1 VGSLARDLGAG
12 RPQLNRAQAQALRR
26 TGRWV
31 DDRRLRRGEHLE
43 SVTGLRFLRA
53 APVALLVSAAALWA
67 VPSAG
72 AAFTSSQVS
81 APANPSFGMYDEEVA
96 PTFAATGSV
105 TGGAG
110 IGEELD
116 LRCYY
121 GSVSEI
127 LVPNV
132 VVELD
137 GSFSAPVTPVNSTTC
152 RLRAVPAGT
161 EPTELAGFTGPILAV
176 GESRVILTEGSPSVP
191 FDFYANGQ
199 QLTAAD
205 DYVSI
210 SDCGLADSYLRDEE
224 FEEHS
229 TFFCNDFYE
238 DFNNSGQPLES
249 GFRVDGANAYFST
262 AAFGINAEANGFPQL
277 AYDFAQDPSN
287 GNLTIHD
294 REPAV
299 VCPDP
304 TYPPNAASCE
314 EFLASGVRDERTI
327 EQTHD
332 GHLVLIT
339 DSFHS
344 TDGKAHQVEALPEN
358 EQDFN
363 RHGEEI
369 EYKFPGEPGYVPR
382 VEGET
387 VSFPD
392 SATGAVYIKVT
403 GAADGDTETGRGA
416 IVFFQPSSPAYFND
430 FRERRNSFF
439 FANTATVPPTG
450 TATIKYAYAQ
460 AFTQAEVEALV
471 ADAVPPGPPAPV
483 VKSTTG
489 PGSPTATFRIRKV
502 QHFKA
507 TGTLKMRVEVTG
519 PGQLSLAGKRVKS
532 VSQRIARKGTVY
544 LAVAPTTA
552 LKELMEEHGVA
563 QVTVKVKFTPN
574 SGPDRVKV
582 KKMRLVLNS

>member
-1 VGSLARDLGAG
+1 
-12 RPQLNRAQAQALRR
+12 
-26 TGRWV
+26 
-31 DDRRLRRGEHLE
+31 
-43 SVTGLRFLRA
+43 
-53 APVALLVSAAALWA
+53 
-67 VPSAG
+67 
-72 AAFTSSQVS
+72 VS
-81 APANPSFGMYDEEVA
+81 APANPSFGMYDEGVA

-161 EPTELAGFTGPILAV
+161 EPTELDGFTGPILAV
-176 GESRVILTEGSPSVP
+176 GESRVILTGAEGGPSVP

-210 SDCGLADSYLRDEE
+210 NDCGLADSYLRDEE

-238 DFNNSGQPLES
+238 DFNNGGHPAES

-262 AAFGINAEANGFPQL
+262 AAFGINEEASGFPQL

-294 REPAV
+294 SEPAV
-299 VCPDP
+299 VCPDL
-304 TYPPNAASCE
+304 TYPPNAASCD

-332 GHLVLIT
+332 GHLVVIT

-369 EYKFPGEPGYVPR
+369 EYRFPGEPGYVPR

-392 SATGAVYIKVT
+392 SSTGAVYIKVT

-430 FRERRNSFF
+430 FRERRNSFYF
-439 FANTATVPPTG
+439 DDTATVSASG
-450 TATIKYAYAQ
+450 AATIKYAYAQ

-471 ADAVPPGPPAPV
+471 ADAVPAGPPPPV
-483 VKSTTG
+483 AKPATG
-489 PGSPTATFRIRKV
+489 AGAPTATFRIRKV

-507 TGTLKMRVEVTG
+507 RGTLKMRVRVTG

-532 VSQRIARKGTVY
+532 VSQRIAHKGTAY

-552 LKELMEEHGVA
+552 LMGLMEEDGVA
-563 QVTVKVKFTPN
+563 RVTVKVKLKPD
-574 SGPDRVKV
+574 SGADRVKL
-582 KKMRLVLNS
+582 KKMRLALSS